1 MDIIYNRLGYKVSNE
16 DRGKYGKP
24 EAYKNI
30 NSSEMGKKVCK

>member
-1 MDIIYNRLGYKVSNE
+1 MDIIYNGLGYKVSNE

-30 NSSEMGKKVCK
+30 NTNVIENKSV